1 MRKFLQHSMKIALF
15 ACIFVFVLSSVP
27 LNTYAASK
35 SNGWLNNGG
44 RNWRVY
50 GTNSYDGVDENDDAD
65 KDPGILDKYIGG
77 LLYNVGNV
85 ILNKFLV
92 TSDMDLSIDGV
103 VLGRMGSNTSVSY
116 TRFELE
122 KGNPYGIVGAWI
134 YVSIRMVVFSLFLI
148 YFVAVLLTQLL
159 HNGNKGRAELKE
171 FLYNTIFFY
180 ALMYF
185 LPYII
190 DYIIY
195 AFDVLLY
202 VITNNFSN
210 ASGKAGATVG
220 VMEVWKQ
227 NYLDNPS
234 LVFAFLYLA
243 TVFAG
248 LFFFSNYVGTA
259 LIQTILFG
267 AIPAVCLV
275 GARNKKIVT
284 SWSGTFFPNLMIPLI
299 DGILL
304 MIPAMLS
311 WVFQQNTGAGA
322 SATASIAITTI
333 QLIAIW
339 AIIPSRNAILHALGA
354 LTGVGAPK
362 SGLMGLAALG
372 LMAARGLS
380 SGGKRVIGGN
390 KSGSGEKESYHDSME
405 KAKNEE
411 ATGEIYRDANQQ
423 LDRNTMEDINTIFSK
438 EDSSGG
444 FSSDGGDDID
454 SILASGGSG
463 GLGSSDGIGDSDDSD
478 ITMNGTSNN
487 MTSLGGLSDIG
498 MDEEF
503 ASELGNSD
511 MGRYANLSARDAM
524 SEELELNKSQLNE
537 SGFDSNAA
545 YTERTELENRN
556 RSIDD
561 EIASIHSE
569 RDRMM
574 QSAEEVDIAKSAG
587 LKSREEALMSEK
599 VSNSEKLNEI
609 KKNQNLESRNRQ
621 LEAGIKDCDKR
632 ELSYASASD
641 MAGMSGKR
649 FNSAADFK
657 AQYQVDDNRKKMA
670 NYKNFDSGN
679 FDKLLSPEEKAKF
692 TRERAIKEMVNPK
705 KIAGTAAGVAVG
717 VTAAAA
723 MTYGGPQSM
732 MMGAVGGYMAGHKAS
747 DMAIEA
753 PGHVRNAAEYAAPKV
768 SQAVKAVQEVPSHT
782 ANKFVRSSARPA
794 SQQNTQHMQMAQP
807 AHTMQPRR
815 YEDSSNQMLNKSATS
830 KYGAEYADFSN
841 NVRKFDEDFNK
852 KHGL

>member
-50 GTNSYDGVDENDDAD
+50 GTNSYDGVDENDDTD
-65 KDPGILDKYIGG
+65 KEPGILDKYIGG
-77 LLYNVGNV
+77 LLYDVGNV

-92 TSDMDLSIDGV
+92 TDDMDLSIDGV
-103 VLGRMGSNTSVSY
+103 VLGRMGSNTSISY

-210 ASGKAGATVG
+210 ASGKAGATAG

-259 LIQTILFG
+259 LIQTVLFG

-362 SGLMGLAALG
+362 SGMMGLAALG

-438 EDSSGG
+438 EDSAD
-444 FSSDGGDDID
+444 SDSTKKATSDNDNKT
-454 SILASGGSG
+454 SPG
-463 GLGSSDGIGDSDDSD
+463 GLP
-478 ITMNGTSNN
+478 
-487 MTSLGGLSDIG
+487 DIG

-503 ASELGNSD
+503 ASELGDSD
-511 MGRYANLSARDAM
+511 IGRYANLSARDAM

-537 SGFDSNAA
+537 SGFDSNTA
-545 YTERTELENRN
+545 YKERTKLEDRN
-556 RSIDD
+556 SSIDD
-561 EIASIHSE
+561 EIESIHSE

-574 QSAEEVDIAKSAG
+574 KSAEEVDVAKSAS
-587 LKSREEALMSEK
+587 LNSREEALKSEK
-599 VSNSEKLNEI
+599 VSNSEKLDEI
-609 KKNQNLESRNRQ
+609 KKYQDLESRNRQ

-670 NYKNFDSGN
+670 NYKNFDTGN

-705 KIAGTAAGVAVG
+705 KIAGAAAGVAVG

-732 MMGAVGGYMAGHKAS
+732 MTGAVGGYVAGHKAS
-747 DMAIEA
+747 DMVVEA

-768 SQAVKAVQEVPSHT
+768 NQAVKAVREVPSHT
-782 ANKFVRSSARPA
+782 ANKFVR
-794 SQQNTQHMQMAQP
+794 
-807 AHTMQPRR
+807 
-815 YEDSSNQMLNKSATS
+815 DKSATN
-830 KYGAEYADFSN
+830 KYGAEYDDFRKK
-841 NVRKFDEDFNK
+841 VRKFDEDFNK
-852 KHGL
+852 RHGL